1 MVTGVESQPLY
12 YIKLFEAGR
21 YFQYKG
27 REDWR
32 GALQKGE
39 AMTFLRYI
47 CENDRVNSKESVHQ
61 CLKKFKMLYS
71 RANGQR
77 MDTNDGTDIYE
88 VLQYCFVVMPHL
100 YHADIIF
107 LVP

>member
-1 MVTGVESQPLY
+1 MLMPQSQTSVALRTSGLGMVTGVESQPLH
-12 YIKLFEAGR
+12 YIELIEAGR
-21 YFQYKG
+21 YCIYKG
-27 REDWR
+27 QEDWR
-32 GALQKGE
+32 RALKDCSKGE

-61 CLKKFKMLYS
+61 YLKQFKMLYS

-88 VLQYCFVVMPHL
+88 V
-100 YHADIIF
+100 
-107 LVP
+107 